1 MNLKEHYNRLYVNSI
16 ENIKTD
22 RYIIDHFIDSSSDN
36 RFGITLLIRP
46 SLDVK
51 NKIQGFLT
59 ELKKSNPNQYYY
71 PNSDIHIT
79 VLSIISCNNGFDLKT
94 ISIPEYSKIIQKS
107 IEDIKDLEIHFQG
120 ITASNSAIMIQGFT
134 NNNSLDQLRS
144 NLRINFKNSGLQQ
157 SIDSRYT
164 IQTAHST
171 VIRFRE
177 KIIDKEA
184 LLKSLEEFR
193 TFDFGKFKV
202 EKIELVHNDW
212 YQRNHLVQQL
222 HCFDLKINP

>member
-1 MNLKEHYNRLYVNSI
+1 MNLKEHYNRLYVDSI
-16 ENIKTD
+16 EKIKTNH
-22 RYIIDHFIDSSSDN
+22 YTIDQYLIDSSSDN

-46 SLDVK
+46 SFEVK
-51 NKIQGFLT
+51 NKIQDFLT

-79 VLSIISCNNGFDLKT
+79 ILSIISCHNGFDLKT

-134 NNNSLDQLRS
+134 NNNSLDQLRD
-144 NLRINFKNSGLQQ
+144 NLRRNFKNSGLQQ
-157 SIDSRYT
+157 SIDSRYA

-171 VIRFRE
+171 VMRFRE
-177 KIIDKEA
+177 NYRQKCFIEN
-184 LLKSLEEFR
+184 
-193 TFDFGKFKV
+193 FGR
-202 EKIELVHNDW
+202 ISRL
-212 YQRNHLVQQL
+212 
-222 HCFDLKINP
+222 